1 MNTIKKLLGDKRLV
15 GILLAIIFSAA
26 FGAISLTV
34 RNFLSGTLWYIFSS
48 VLRILFGI
56 AILIVIWKIYGRS
69 PKELL
74 AFSNTKP
81 AIISGIGFLLYFA
94 YYLIDYAVGFESV
107 EGISLGILFSRVF
120 LQQIATGFYEEL
132 NYRVLILEGYN
143 YGKRTVGRKIVY
155 ALISFIL
162 FGLIHVVTGWNTYR
176 FLQTGTI
183 GFALAVIYLNSGNI
197 ILPMILHFIYDIFA
211 NLTDYVK
218 WSDSEIFN
226 EIFNGINSLFS
237 VALLLMFIISFVL
250 LFKRETKKETEDT

>member
-1 MNTIKKLLGDKRLV
+1 M
-15 GILLAIIFSAA
+15 
-26 FGAISLTV
+26 
-34 RNFLSGTLWYIFSS
+34 
-48 VLRILFGI
+48 
-56 AILIVIWKIYGRS
+56 
-69 PKELL
+69 
-74 AFSNTKP
+74 
-81 AIISGIGFLLYFA
+81 
-94 YYLIDYAVGFESV
+94 
-107 EGISLGILFSRVF
+107 GILFSRIF
-120 LQQIATGFYEEL
+120 LQQITTGFYEEL